1 MLDDIG
7 VRDATD
13 GFRGDLHTVINARVT
28 NQLPTIYTSNIALDQ
43 LWQVF
48 GERRLADRVGDLCR
62 EIEFVGESKKGD
74 ADEYSVKY
82 R

>member
-1 MLDDIG
+1 
-7 VRDATD
+7 
-13 GFRGDLHTVINARVT
+13 NARAT

-62 EIEFVGESKKGD
+62 EIEFVGESKRGM
-74 ADEYSVKY
+74 
-82 R
+82 RR